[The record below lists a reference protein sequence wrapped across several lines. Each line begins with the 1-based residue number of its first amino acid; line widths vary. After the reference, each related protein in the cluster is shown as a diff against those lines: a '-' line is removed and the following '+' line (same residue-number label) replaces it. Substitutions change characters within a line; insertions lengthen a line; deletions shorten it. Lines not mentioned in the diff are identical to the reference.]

1 MIRPVPAHVV
11 IGTERTYEVAIEG
24 TGLHFLANASCNGK
38 NALGVVYVKDDL
50 ARCLFK
56 MMVIEDTSLKFE
68 PALLVDG

>member
-24 TGLHFLANASCNGK
+24 TGLKFLANASCNGK
-38 NALGVVYVKDDL
+38 NALGVVMVKDDQ